1 MIMGKKLSRRRV
13 LRGILQGGAVSVA
26 LPLLNCFL
34 NENGQ
39 AFASGTALPVRFGTW
54 SWGLG
59 MTKAIFQPT
68 KFGPDYDLPE
78 EIAALAPVRKHLN
91 LYSNFNVPT
100 DGRPSL
106 CHYSG
111 WVVMRTGTAPS
122 GRADLEGPSFDTKVS
137 DLIGNT
143 TRFRS
148 IQMTATGKPQDSY
161 SFRNA
166 NAVNPPEIS
175 PAEFYQ
181 RIFGTDFQDPNSS
194 NFKPDPRIMARK
206 SVLSAVLDDSKGLA
220 KTLGAEDRQR
230 LDQYFTSVRE
240 MEKRLALQLEKPAP
254 ALACSKPKEGPPNI
268 LPGMETDLV
277 EQRHNLMVDILVSAL
292 ACNQTNV
299 FNMMFSESQ
308 SSLSR
313 TGYERPHHAATHEE
327 ANDKVVGYQTESS
340 WYLRR
345 SMKAWGY
352 LVNALASVKEGDSTL
367 LDRMLVLAHTD
378 QEFARIHSLDGMPVW
393 TAGSAGGRIKT
404 GLHIDGNK
412 TPITRVVY
420 TALKTMGVVDQD
432 WGTSSLKTNSAI
444 SEILV

>member
-1 MIMGKKLSRRRV
+1 MGKKLSRRRV
-13 LRGILQGGAVSVA
+13 LRGILEGAAVSVA
-26 LPLLNCFL
+26 LPVLNCFL

-39 AFASGTALPVRFGTW
+39 AFASGSALPVRFGTW

-59 MTKAIFQPT
+59 MTKAIYQPK
-68 KFGPDYDLPE
+68 KFGAGYDLPE
-78 EIAALAPVRKHLN
+78 EIAVLAPVKQHLN
-91 LYSNFNVPT
+91 LYSNFSVPT
-100 DGRPSL
+100 DGRPRL

-111 WVVMRTGTAPS
+111 WVVMRTGTAPG

-148 IQMTATGKPQDSY
+148 LQITATGKPQDSY

-175 PAEFYQ
+175 PAEFYS
-181 RIFGTDFQDPNSS
+181 RIFGPDFQDPNSS
-194 NFKPDPRIMARK
+194 TFKPDPRIMVRK
-206 SVLSAVLDDSKGLA
+206 SVLSAVLEDREGLA
-220 KTLGAEDRQR
+220 KSLGTEDRQR

-254 ALACSKPKEGPPNI
+254 ALACRKPKGQPPMI
-268 LPGMETDLV
+268 VPGMDTDLV
-277 EQRHNLMVDILVSAL
+277 EERHNLMTDILVSAL

-299 FNMMFSESQ
+299 FNVMFSESQ

-313 TGYERPHHAATHEE
+313 KGYERPHHAATHEE
-327 ANDKVVGYQTESS
+327 SNDPNLGYQIESS

-345 SMKAWGY
+345 SMKAWAY
-352 LVNALASVKEGDSTL
+352 FVSALASVKEGDATL
-367 LDRMLVLAHTD
+367 LDRTLVLAHTD
-378 QEFARIHSLDGMPVW
+378 QEFARTHSLDGMPVW
-393 TAGSAGGRIKT
+393 TAGGAGGRIKT
-404 GLHIDGNK
+404 GLHIDGNQ

-420 TALKTMGVVDQD
+420 TALKTMGVADED